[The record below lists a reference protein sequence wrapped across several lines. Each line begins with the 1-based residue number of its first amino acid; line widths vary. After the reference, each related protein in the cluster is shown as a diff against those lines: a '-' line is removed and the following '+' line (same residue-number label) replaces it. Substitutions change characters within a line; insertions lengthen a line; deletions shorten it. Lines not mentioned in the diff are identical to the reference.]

1 MAEAKRVDFNALP
14 REVRERLISC
24 MQHQSSPY
32 PLLSSVPSQGAAIA
46 GWFILALLGFILVV
60 GTLLYEFGRTLQS
73 MPLMFVYF
81 LGTAIV
87 FLSILFLV
95 RRVRLGSALPYK
107 PGRFLFPMDFI
118 NAEDRVLRIVPMS
131 TLVDFRGVHQHTNGI
146 YNGTT
151 LTFTF
156 EGGLTESFTIH
167 GKERA
172 EEVLRQLGDSQRQIR
187 EAAQARDL
195 DTLLKLDPLFEVR
208 VKDTWAV
215 QAPRDEDMQ
224 QPAAQSIGALFAKGT
239 ILGVSAAIA
248 ALLALPTW
256 HLRNVASDEA
266 MFATAMRLDD
276 EYEWEHYVRKGKRHL
291 DEARDEHLPRAALR
305 GAKKKGSVT
314 ALREFL
320 KKYPKSVVEQE
331 ARDEIHALFTKT
343 LGEFREQASIDDPK
357 LLPFMEKLLAYLEK
371 NDTARV
377 EARFEAPSTEKLDKV
392 DELLRSKLG
401 GEIAGGGNIVAVAPH
416 FGEKVGVQREA
427 EIVRSLQQ
435 GFEKVFPA
443 DVMALKQGPRIG
455 PDGKP
460 LAVQPKDDRDP
471 YDRLRDAASSKSIAD
486 MRAALDSLDARDGKI
501 GKDPEASTVEAPT
514 IEVRYEVGWAGDFF
528 TEDKGDRKFVGIVV
542 DFHVVMKIPGEAD
555 KLEFDLPVQ
564 PPDHFTVDY
573 TNPMYGIGGGPS
585 EGRVYDVMA
594 ARAFDQLSDKMR
606 RVFFKI
612 GSKAY
617 GPLDPDDLQD
627 MAPTPPDS
635 VLGGPGGK
643 ALPSGKRP
651 GTKL

>member
-24 MQHQSSPY
+24 MQHQSYPY

-46 GWFILALLGFILVV
+46 GWFVLALLGFILVV
-60 GTLLYEFGRTLQS
+60 GTALHDYGQGIQS
-73 MPLMFVYF
+73 MPVMFLYF
-81 LGTAIV
+81 LGAAIV
-87 FLSILFLV
+87 FLSILLLV

-118 NAEDRVLRIVPMS
+118 NAEERVLRVVPMS

-156 EGGLTESFTIH
+156 EGGITETFTIH

-172 EEVLRQLGDSQRQIR
+172 EEVLRQLGDSQRGIR
-187 EAAQARDL
+187 EAAEARDFERL
-195 DTLLKLDPLFEVR
+195 MKLDPLFEVR

-224 QPAAQSIGALFAKGT
+224 QPAAKSIGALFAKGT
-239 ILGVSAAIA
+239 ILGVSGAAA
-248 ALLALPTW
+248 ALLALPMW

-266 MFATAMRLDD
+266 MFAHAKEVDR
-276 EYEWEHYVRKGKRHL
+276 EYTWEQYVRECKRHL

-305 GAKKKGSVT
+305 EAKEKGSVT
-314 ALREFL
+314 ALRDFL
-320 KKYPKSVVEQE
+320 KKYPKSVVEKE

-343 LGEFREQASIDDPK
+343 LGEFREQASTDDAK
-357 LLPFMEKLLAYLEK
+357 LLPFMEKLLGYLEK

-377 EARFEAPSTEKLDKV
+377 EVRFEAPSTEKLDKV
-392 DELLRSKLG
+392 DELLKSKLG
-401 GEIAGGGNIVAVAPH
+401 GELAGGGNIVPVAPH
-416 FGEKVGVQREA
+416 FGEKVGVQRES
-427 EIVRSLQQ
+427 EIVRNLQQ

-471 YDRLRDAASSKSIAD
+471 LERLRNIDYRDTAQVRD
-486 MRAALDSLDARDGKI
+486 ALDSLKGNTITKE
-501 GKDPEASTVEAPT
+501 PEASSVEAPT

-542 DFHVVMKIPGEAD
+542 DFHVAMKIPGETD

-594 ARAFDQLSDKMR
+594 ARAFDQLSDRMR
-606 RVFFKI
+606 RVFFKL

-617 GPLDPDDLQD
+617 GPLDPDDVQQ
-627 MAPTPPDS
+627 MAPEAPDS
-635 VLGGPGGK
+635 VLGGPSGK
-643 ALPSGKRP
+643 APAPGKKP

>member
-24 MQHQSSPY
+24 MQHQSYPY

-46 GWFILALLGFILVV
+46 GWFVLALLGFIVVV
-60 GTLLYEFGRTLQS
+60 GTLFYQYGRELQP
-73 MPLMFVYF
+73 MPVMFLYF

-95 RRVRLGSALPYK
+95 RRVRLGSSLPYK

-118 NAEDRVLRIVPMS
+118 NAEDRLLRVVPMS

-156 EGGLTESFTIH
+156 EGGITETFSIH

-187 EAAQARDL
+187 EAAEARDIE
-195 DTLLKLDPLFEVR
+195 TLMKLDPLFEVR

-239 ILGVSAAIA
+239 ILGVSGAAA
-248 ALLALPTW
+248 ALLALPMW
-256 HLRNVASDEA
+256 HMRNVASDEA
-266 MFATAMRLDD
+266 MFTNAKQVDR
-276 EYEWEHYVRKGKRHL
+276 EYEWEHYVREGKRHL

-305 GAKKKGSVT
+305 EAKEKGSVT
-314 ALREFL
+314 ALRDFL
-320 KKYPKSVVEQE
+320 KKYPKSVVETE
-331 ARDEIHALFTKT
+331 ARDEIHTLFTKT
-343 LGEFREQASIDDPK
+343 LGEFREQASTDDPK
-357 LLPFMEKLLAYLEK
+357 LLPFMEKLLGYLEK
-371 NDTARV
+371 NDTARL

-392 DELLRSKLG
+392 DELLKSKLG
-401 GEIAGGGNIVAVAPH
+401 GEIAGGGNIVPVAPH

-471 YDRLRDAASSKSIAD
+471 YDRLRDAASSKDPAQ
-486 MRAALDSLDARDGKI
+486 MRAALAVLDARDGKI
-501 GKDPEASTVEAPT
+501 GKDPDAGNVEAPT

-542 DFHVVMKIPGEAD
+542 DFHVVMKIPGQAD

-606 RVFFKI
+606 RVFFKL

-617 GPLDPDDLQD
+617 GPLDPDDLQQ
-627 MAPTPPDS
+627 MAPEAPDS
-635 VLGGPGGK
+635 VLGGPDDKAPPPGK
-643 ALPSGKRP
+643 KP